1 MLIDNSNDN
10 GNEKSWQEY
19 NAMHWMGPGIHQ
31 SIFVGQSTVDQTIK
45 ELVFISQYN
54 EIC

>member
-19 NAMHWMGPGIHQ
+19 NAMHWMEIHQ

-45 ELVFISQYN
+45 ELVFISHSTVDQL
-54 EIC
+54 E